1 MPDFLPLPEEVL
13 EICST
18 LEAPPRLVAHL
29 TLVHDVACKLVDGI
43 QASFPTVELDRE
55 GILFG
60 AATHDVGK
68 ATFTEELAGPGKV
81 HESHGA
87 ELLRGLGIPEG
98 RARFARS
105 HGNWV
110 SAPMED
116 LIVALAD
123 NCWKGKR
130 VDELESL
137 VVSQVAFATGKQKWE
152 VFSVL
157 DEIIGKIASEAD
169 ARLAW
174 QAQFPAI

>member
-1 MPDFLPLPEEVL
+1 MPDYLPLPEEVL

-18 LEAPPRLVAHL
+18 LKAPPRLVANL

-43 QASFPTVELDRE
+43 HASFPTVELDRE

-60 AATHDVGK
+60 AATHDIGK
-68 ATFTEELAGPGKV
+68 ATFTEELVGPGRA
-81 HESHGA
+81 HESQGA
-87 ELLRGLGIPEG
+87 ELLRGLGISEG

-105 HGNWV
+105 HGDW
-110 SAPMED
+110 STAPMED

-130 VDELESL
+130 VDDLESL
-137 VVSQVAFATGKQKWE
+137 VVNQIALATGKEPWE